1 MSSSILAA
9 LRGFPDQLERL
20 YATIPD
26 ACANWVPPSWEGIP
40 SETFTATG
48 QICHI
53 RDIEIEGY
61 HVRFQRLIS
70 ETAPSLV
77 SIDSYQVAQERGY
90 PDAPL
95 VKVFADFRA
104 ARAETVSLLASF
116 TQEQWQRRGSFEG
129 YGPVSVTGLA
139 HYLCSHDQQHLAG
152 LHWLMG
158 AWTSQGVADSDAL
171 TISE

>member
-9 LRGFPDQLERL
+9 LRRFPDQLERL

-40 SETFTATG
+40 SETFTAAG

-53 RDIEIEGY
+53 RDIELEGY
-61 HVRFQRLIS
+61 HVRFRRLIT

-77 SIDSYQVAQERGY
+77 SIDSCQVAQERCY

-95 VKVFADFRA
+95 AQVFADFRA
-104 ARAETVSLLASF
+104 ARVETVSLLASF
-116 TQEQWQRRGSFEG
+116 TQEQWQRRGSFDG

-152 LHWLMG
+152 LHWLLG
-158 AWTSQGVADSDAL
+158 AWASQESVTNQTATAS
-171 TISE
+171 